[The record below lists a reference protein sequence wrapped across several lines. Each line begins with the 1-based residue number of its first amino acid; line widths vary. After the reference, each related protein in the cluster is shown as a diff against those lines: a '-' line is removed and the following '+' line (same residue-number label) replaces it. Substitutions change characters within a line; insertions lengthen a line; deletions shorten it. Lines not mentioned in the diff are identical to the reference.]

1 MECKLGEERKTV
13 EEATNHQTHH
23 ARLHRRSRFNGAGVA
38 AVSAE
43 DHGSTPERYA
53 GSPTP
58 LREQLTSRAPR
69 LERDSVHCGSDAR
82 EEAPGMRST
91 TATTPATTQQA
102 SGGAPQTP
110 ASPPRDRGKA
120 MLYTTHK
127 KFDQPEFFKDN
138 FDYKMHTT
146 MKN

>member
-1 MECKLGEERKTV
+1 VLWAARASLLCKLGRERGKVV
-13 EEATNHQTHH
+13 EESKHQTHH
-23 ARLHRRSRFNGAGVA
+23 ARLHRRSRFNG

-58 LREQLTSRAPR
+58 LREQLTLRAPR
-69 LERDSVHCGSDAR
+69 LERDSVCCGSDAR

-102 SGGAPQTP
+102 SGVAPQTP

-120 MLYTTHK
+120 MLYTNLS
-127 KFDQPEFFKDN
+127 FFKIILTS
-138 FDYKMHTT
+138 KCIQR
-146 MKN
+146 